1 MLSSSW
7 EVTEEAF
14 VEEGENMSELVSVL
28 VVLGLGAS
36 SRGII
41 DAVGGIRCADMTLGG
56 KIGMLFCR

>member
-1 MLSSSW
+1 MSSSW

-41 DAVGGIRCADMTLGG
+41 DAVGGIWCADMLGG
-56 KIGMLFCR
+56 KIGMLSCR